1 MKLAQPRL
9 LITDD
14 DANLRETLKTL
25 LEERGYSTVAAEDGE
40 QAIDIVRRETV
51 HIVLL
56 DMHMPRLTG
65 LETLQE
71 VKRLKSLLPC
81 ILMSAELDEQIIER
95 ARQIAFDIL
104 AKPFSFRQVEATL
117 QRALQMCYQW
127 PDIAGNDLPGEH
139 R

>member
-25 LEERGYSTVAAEDGE
+25 LEERGYATVAAEDGE
-40 QAIDIVRRETV
+40 QAINIVRHETI

-71 VKRLKSLLPC
+71 VKRLKALLPC
-81 ILMSAELDEQIIER
+81 ILMSAELDDQIIER
-95 ARQIAFDIL
+95 AKQIAFDIL
-104 AKPFSFRQVEATL
+104 AKPFSFRQVETTL
-117 QRALQMCYQW
+117 QRALQACYHW
-127 PDIAGNDLPGEH
+127 PNLADEAHADE
-139 R
+139 